1 MTETQIVLFIAL
13 YFLVGMTGIAITR
26 ARNGPW
32 EDADVP
38 SVLFV
43 ILINPV
49 LWLAIIVGSF
59 RDFVRWVRGDYL

>member
-1 MTETQIVLFIAL
+1 MTGTQIVLFLAGYFLAGMIGIAL
-13 YFLVGMTGIAITR
+13 TR

-32 EDADVP
+32 EDANIP
-38 SVLFV
+38 AVLFV

-49 LWLAIIVGSF
+49 LWAAIIVGSF